1 MGYAAVVLDNDGV
14 LVVPTERRLLRRAAE
29 RTFAAF
35 GVDAPADGPEAAAD
49 GDPDRIRRAC
59 ERSGLDPAA
68 FWAACEARA
77 AGAQRAALATGAKP
91 PYDDLAALRDLDRP
105 MGLVSNNQHATVEA
119 VLDRFDLGDL
129 FAAAYGREP
138 SLRGLRRKK
147 PATHY
152 LDRALADLGVAP
164 ADALFVGDSNADL
177 RAAAAAGVDAAF
189 LRRPHR
195 ADYDLAAEPT
205 HVVESLHDVAALV

>member
-1 MGYAAVVLDNDGV
+1 MGYEAVVFDNDGV
-14 LVVPTERRLLRRAAE
+14 LVRPTDPRVLKRAAA
-29 RTFAAF
+29 RTFEGL
-35 GVDAPADGPEAAAD
+35 GVDPPADGCDAVANGSLD
-49 GDPDRIRRAC
+49 GVTRAC
-59 ERSGLDPAA
+59 ERRGLDPAA

-77 AGAQRAALATGAKP
+77 AAAQRAALATGEKP
-91 PYDDLAALRDLDRP
+91 LYGDVTALRDIDRLL
-105 MGLVSNNQHATVEA
+105 GLVSNNQHATVEA
-119 VLDRFDLGDL
+119 VLDVFDLADL
-129 FAAAYGREP
+129 FATAYGREP

-164 ADALFVGDSNADL
+164 DDALYVGDSNDDL

-189 LRRPHR
+189 VRREHR

-205 HVVESLHDVAALV
+205 HVVESLHGVVPVV